1 MGQFDKKLKNE
12 PAAAKSQKLLKKKS
26 SSKLD
31 SLNHNHSSEKERN
44 MKIFATMEKKK
55 DLANSSNKA
64 TAAMSDTKVM
74 KKIKKKDAMRRQKS

>member
-1 MGQFDKKLKNE
+1 
-12 PAAAKSQKLLKKKS
+12 
-26 SSKLD
+26 
-31 SLNHNHSSEKERN
+31 

-55 DLANSSNKA
+55 DLANSTNKA